1 MIENARFV
9 ARYLHKTRI
18 FEYIIDLSRIYNMG
32 VVAMNKFEVT
42 KLGNPEL
49 FMENRMTAHSDHV
62 CYKNWEEARERYAV
76 LPDVL
81 GKKSSFRLFLDGT
94 WKFHYARNYEQT
106 IPGFEQESYDCKSWG
121 DIRVPAHIQM
131 EGYDAPQ
138 YVNTQYPWDGREEIW
153 TEEMPREFNPVA
165 SYVKYFTLPEYF
177 MGERL
182 FISFQGAESG
192 LVVWLNGQY
201 VGFAEDS
208 FTPSEFE
215 LTPYVKPGDNKLAVQ
230 VFKWTI
236 GSWCEDQD
244 FYRFSG
250 LFRSVYLYTIPKVH
264 IWDIKVRPLVA
275 EDLKNAELNLTIRT
289 ALERNEAPQ
298 EGKIKLRL
306 LEIGCQDSAVHETAA
321 TAGGE
326 CVTGKAVL
334 EKEET
339 LRAQSEFSY
348 SLAAP
353 KLWSAEEPYL
363 YELEL
368 EVYDGTGELL
378 EVTSQRIG
386 FRRFEMKDGLM
397 CLNGKRIVFKGVNRH
412 EFSCLTG
419 RVVSM
424 EETLTD
430 IVTMKQNNINAIRTS
445 HYPNSSGIYELCDR
459 YGIYMIAE
467 NNLES
472 HGTWDVASL
481 RNGGT
486 EETIVPGD
494 NEKWTARML
503 DRVNTCYQRDKNHP
517 AILIWSCGNESYG
530 GKVIFEMSEKFRA
543 LDPDRLVHY
552 EGVYN
557 DRRYNG
563 SSDMESQMYPP
574 VERIKKNLAEQKE
587 KPFICCEYTHAMGN
601 SCGAMHKYTDL
612 TDTEPRYQGGFI
624 WDYIDQ
630 SILKKDR
637 YGREFQA
644 YGGDFLERPTDYN
657 FSGNGICYAKDRAP
671 SPKMQ
676 EVKFNYQNIS
686 VDFSETGDAFT
697 VINKNLFTDTSNY
710 DAYLL
715 LQKNGKCIREKKV
728 TISVAPLAKQ
738 TYQLKEFGEFVAELL
753 AAAGGSEPGAEY
765 ALTVSFRLKTDM
777 LWASA
782 GHEVAFGQK
791 VYPVIRKEAAVD
803 KKPIRVIHGKCNLGV
818 KGEGFEVLFSYNSR
832 GLVSYRYEGQEMLE
846 KIPMPNFWRAPLDN
860 DCGNRMQGRMAQWKI
875 ASLYAGIGSDG
886 MFNYAD
892 PVVQESE
899 QAVAIT
905 YNYDL
910 PTTPKSSCSVTYK
923 VTGDGSVETTLRYE
937 PVVELGDMPEF
948 GMMFKMN
955 ADYDRLEWYGLGPEE
970 TYADRKHGAKLG
982 IYKNRV
988 ADNMAQYLVPQ
999 ECGNKMGVRYAKVTD
1014 ACGRGL
1020 LFEGENLS
1028 FSALPYTPHEM
1039 EHAMHPYELP
1049 QVHYTVV
1056 RVALAQMGVGG
1067 DDSWGSLVHP
1077 EYHIDVT
1084 KPLEFTFRFRG
1095 I

>member
-1 MIENARFV
+1 M
-9 ARYLHKTRI
+9 
-18 FEYIIDLSRIYNMG
+18 S
-32 VVAMNKFEVT
+32 KFEVA
-42 KLGNPEL
+42 KLENPEL
-49 FMENRMTAHSDHV
+49 FMENRMMAHSDHV
-62 CYKNWEEARERYAV
+62 CYRNWEEARERYAM

-81 GKKSSFRLFLDGT
+81 GTKSSFRLFLDGT
-94 WKFHYARNYEQT
+94 WKFHYAGNYEQT
-106 IPGFEQESYDCKSWG
+106 IPGFEQESYDCRNWA

-131 EGYDAPQ
+131 EGYDVPQ

-165 SYVKYFTLPEYF
+165 SYVKYITLPEQF
-177 MGERL
+177 AGERL

-192 LVVWLNGQY
+192 LIVWLNGRY

-215 LTPYVKPGDNKLAVQ
+215 LTPYVKAGENKLAVQ

-250 LFRSVYLYTIPKVH
+250 LFRSVYLYTVPKLH
-264 IWDIKVRPLVA
+264 IWDLKVCPHV
-275 EDLKNAELNLTIRT
+275 EKDLKTARLKLSIRT
-289 ALERNEAPQ
+289 TADEQETPQ
-298 EGKIKLRL
+298 AGKLKLCL
-306 LEIGCQDSAVHETAA
+306 LDIGRQDSAEK
-321 TAGGE
+321 G
-326 CVTGKAVL
+326 CVTGSDAYDVKLPVWETEEVLGAQNEFCYPVAAV
-334 EKEET
+334 
-339 LRAQSEFSY
+339 
-348 SLAAP
+348 
-353 KLWSAEEPYL
+353 KLWSAEAPYL
-363 YELEL
+363 YELQM
-368 EVYDGTGELL
+368 EVYDETGVLL
-378 EVTSQRIG
+378 EVTSQRVG
-386 FRRFEMKDGLM
+386 FRRFQMKDGLM
-397 CLNGKRIVFKGVNRH
+397 CLNGRRIVFKGVNRH

-419 RVVSM
+419 RVVGM

-430 IVTMKQNNINAIRTS
+430 IVTMKRNNINAIRTS
-445 HYPNSSGIYELCDR
+445 HYPNGSGIYELCDR

-472 HGTWDVASL
+472 HGTWDVSAL

-486 EETIVPGD
+486 KETIVPGD
-494 NEKWTARML
+494 NEKWLARML
-503 DRVNTCYQRDKNHP
+503 DRVNSCYQRDKNHP

-530 GKVIFEMSEKFRA
+530 GKVIYEMSEKFRA
-543 LDPDRLVHY
+543 LDPERLVHY
-552 EGVYN
+552 EGIYN
-557 DRRYNG
+557 DRRYND

-574 VERIKKNLAEQKE
+574 IERIRENLKGQGE

-630 SILKKDR
+630 SVLKKDR

-644 YGGDFLERPTDYN
+644 YGGDFSERPTDYN
-657 FSGNGICYAKDRAP
+657 FSGNGICYAKDRKP

-686 VDFSETGDAFT
+686 VVFTETGNAFT
-697 VINKNLFTDTSNY
+697 VVNKNLFVNTAEC

-715 LQKNGKCIREKKV
+715 LQKNGICIREKR
-728 TISVAPLAKQ
+728 TEFSVAPLSRE
-738 TYQLKEFGEFVAELL
+738 TYEIKEFGNFVAELL
-753 AAAGGSEPGAEY
+753 AAADGKGEPGAEY
-765 ALTVSFRLKTDM
+765 ALTVSFRLKRDM
-777 LWASA
+777 LWAKA

-791 VYPVIRKEAAVD
+791 VYPVRKNTAAPER
-803 KKPIRVIHGKCNLGV
+803 KPMRVIHGKCNLGV
-818 KGEGFEVLFSYNSR
+818 RGEAFEVLFSYNSR
-832 GLVSYRYEGQEMLE
+832 GLVSYRYQGREMIE
-846 KIPMPNFWRAPLDN
+846 KIPMPNFWRAPVDN

-875 ASLYAGIGSDG
+875 ASLYAGIGDDG
-886 MFNYAD
+886 MFAYTD
-892 PVVQESE
+892 PVVEESGR
-899 QAVAIT
+899 AVSIT
-905 YNYDL
+905 YRYRL
-910 PTTPKSSCSVTYK
+910 PTTPQSSCGVTYK

-937 PVVELGDMPEF
+937 PVAGLSDMPEF
-948 GMMFKMN
+948 GMLFKLN

-970 TYADRKHGAKLG
+970 TYADRKSGAKLG

-988 ADNMAQYLVPQ
+988 ADNMADYLVPQ
-999 ECGNKMGVRYAKVTD
+999 ECGNKLGVRYAKVTD
-1014 ACGRGL
+1014 GRGRGM
-1020 LFEGENLS
+1020 LFWGENLS
-1028 FSALPYTPHEM
+1028 FSALPYTPHEV
-1039 EHAMHPYELP
+1039 EYAMHPYELP

-1056 RVALAQMGVGG
+1056 RVALAQLGVGG